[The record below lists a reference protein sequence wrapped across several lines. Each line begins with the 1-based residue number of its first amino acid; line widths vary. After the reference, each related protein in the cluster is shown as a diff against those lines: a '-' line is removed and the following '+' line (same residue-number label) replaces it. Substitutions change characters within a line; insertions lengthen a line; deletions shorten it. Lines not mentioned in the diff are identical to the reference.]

1 MKRQESWRASRGRPG
16 FRNPIAVAV
25 AHNSE
30 PPAGRSYVHFRV
42 HGRAAVAETDSKAIE
57 NLAILASHLECIGA
71 CIITIAAS

>member
-1 MKRQESWRASRGRPG
+1 MADLASVTQLLWLWRTIPSLQQGA
-16 FRNPIAVAV
+16 PI
-25 AHNSE
+25 
-30 PPAGRSYVHFRV
+30 YVHFRV